1 MEQKTVVCIFDNRDH
16 REPEERLALAAKKAF
31 GIEASPV
38 TWELLR
44 GKKGKP
50 FFLYHPE
57 LFLSISHSGPY
68 WICALSGERIG
79 VDIQQ
84 QAVKRGES
92 RQAAEARLLRMAQR
106 HFEPEESNYVEN
118 GRFGSP
124 YQRFFEI
131 WAAKESYVKYTGQ
144 GIDGGFGR
152 FSTAPEEGGIIRSR
166 LPWTA
171 SGVWF
176 WEETVGENYILCV
189 CTRREKEI
197 CVEWMT
203 DGLSAGE

>member
-1 MEQKTVVCIFDNRDH
+1 MDQKTVVCIFNNDDY
-16 REPEERLALAAKKAF
+16 REPEERLALAAQRAF

-50 FFLYHPE
+50 FFLHHPE

-68 WICALSGERIG
+68 WVCALSGERIG
-79 VDIQQ
+79 VDIQERTRKQ
-84 QAVKRGES
+84 GET
-92 RQAAEARLLRMAQR
+92 RKEAELRLRRLAGR
-106 HFEPEESNYVEN
+106 HFEPEESDYVEN
-118 GRFGSP
+118 GREGTP

-144 GIDGGFGR
+144 GIDGGFGK
-152 FSTAPEEGGIIRSR
+152 FSTAPEAGNIIRSR

-171 SGVWF
+171 EGVWF
-176 WEETVGENYILCV
+176 WKEDVGENYVLCV
-189 CTRREKEI
+189 CTKRQKEI
-197 CVEWMT
+197 RVEWIT
-203 DGLSAGE
+203 D

>member
-1 MEQKTVVCIFDNRDH
+1 MNQKTVVCIFNSSDH
-16 REPEERLALAAKKAF
+16 REPEERLALAARKVF

-50 FFLYHPE
+50 FFLHHPE

-68 WICALSGERIG
+68 WVCALSGERIG
-79 VDIQQ
+79 VDIQERTR
-84 QAVKRGES
+84 KRGES
-92 RQAAEARLLRMAQR
+92 QKAAEERLVRMADR
-106 HFEPEESNYVEN
+106 HFQPEESDYVQN
-118 GRFGSP
+118 GRAGTA

-144 GIDGGFGR
+144 GIDGSFGQ
-152 FSTAPEEGGIIRSR
+152 FSTAPEEGAVIRNR

-171 SGVWF
+171 EGVWF
-176 WEETVGENYILCV
+176 WKEDIGENYVLCV
-189 CTRREKEI
+189 CTRREKPVE
-197 CVEWMT
+197 VEWIT
-203 DGLSAGE
+203 E